1 MIQIDMEMPGKCSEC
16 RFNIKT
22 GGYSKDGN
30 LVAVDFCSLQYQGY
44 EQGNED
50 RPEWCPL
57 KEAAAGHWIY
67 DDIANNWRCDKCGET
82 PKTMGY
88 VGTGKFMA
96 EHFKFCNHCGVRM
109 VEQRKGA
116 RNDQNCM

>member
-57 KEAAAGHWIY
+57 KEAAAGHWIKKGHNLG
-67 DDIANNWRCDKCGET
+67 DDYIDEKYCCSECGERALV
-82 PKTMGY
+82 Y
-88 VGTGKFMA
+88 EFGT
-96 EHFKFCNHCGVRM
+96 HPVCLSKFCPNCGADMR
-109 VEQRKGA
+109 EE
-116 RNDQNCM
+116 NE

>member
-57 KEAAAGHWIY
+57 KEAAAGHWIHS
-67 DDIANNWRCDKCGET
+67 RCDMYECSECGRTHTSFDIGECD
-82 PKTMGY
+82 
-88 VGTGKFMA
+88 A
-96 EHFKFCNHCGVRM
+96 KFCPHCGADMR
-109 VEQRKGA
+109 ED
-116 RNDQNCM
+116 NE

>member
-57 KEAAAGHWIY
+57 KEAAAGHWIEY
-67 DDIANNWRCDKCGET
+67 PHECGENWEFSMYECSKCGVLTEDDSN
-82 PKTMGY
+82 
-88 VGTGKFMA
+88 
-96 EHFKFCNHCGVRM
+96 FCPNCGADMR
-109 VEQRKGA
+109 ED
-116 RNDQNCM
+116 NE

>member
-57 KEAAAGHWIY
+57 KEAAAGHWIEK
-67 DDIANNWRCDKCGET
+67 DDYLYVCSECGQYIYSETEHNREEFHAFCGRC
-82 PKTMGY
+82 
-88 VGTGKFMA
+88 
-96 EHFKFCNHCGVRM
+96 
-109 VEQRKGA
+109 GA
-116 RNDQNCM
+116 DMRGDDNENGDN

>member
-57 KEAAAGHWIY
+57 KEAAAGHWIRGTY
-67 DDIANNWRCDKCGET
+67 NENLYVKCSQCAG
-82 PKTMGY
+82 MG
-88 VGTGKFMA
+88 KLSFD
-96 EHFKFCNHCGVRM
+96 FCPNCGADMR
-109 VEQRKGA
+109 EDNK
-116 RNDQNCM
+116 